1 MTTAIHM
8 AFGLSGRADHVSR
21 KSGQNPVGSR
31 ALVRLIVLGQGDLA
45 VALWTLMA

>member
-1 MTTAIHM
+1 M

-31 ALVRLIVLGQGDLA
+31 TLASVVVLGQDDLA